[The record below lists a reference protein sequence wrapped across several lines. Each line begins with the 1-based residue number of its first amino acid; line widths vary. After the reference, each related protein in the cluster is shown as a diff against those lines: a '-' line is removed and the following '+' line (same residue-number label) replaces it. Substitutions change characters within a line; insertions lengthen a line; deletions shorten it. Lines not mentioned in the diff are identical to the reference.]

1 MDTITTI
8 PIEELSRLHMD
19 PEGPVPGT
27 GDGGMLDDVDGNLID
42 LFVEHVV
49 GTPILSA
56 EIRHLGGAVARRSL
70 QHGAVDVFEAPYI
83 MYAVG
88 IAPTPEA
95 REVVDGAV
103 ARLRHML
110 EPWEGEHT
118 YMNFAETRRK
128 PSSLF
133 SSASYH
139 RLRRIKAIV
148 DPTDLIHSN
157 HPIAPAH

>member
-1 MDTITTI
+1 
-8 PIEELSRLHMD
+8 
-19 PEGPVPGT
+19 
-27 GDGGMLDDVDGNLID
+27 
-42 LFVEHVV
+42 
-49 GTPILSA
+49 
-56 EIRHLGGAVARRSL
+56 
-70 QHGAVDVFEAPYI
+70 

-88 IAPTPEA
+88 IAPTPEL
-95 REVVDGAV
+95 REVVDSAV

-148 DPTDLIHSN
+148 GLQRPICSTIL
-157 HPIAPAH
+157 IAPAH